1 MSGANTDPFGDAMRG
16 WSALVSA
23 LPGAAGAAGASPSSL
38 DTVLMQA
45 HWVSS
50 SSLLRAGQRAAQ
62 SWLQYTQEAPAG
74 AGAEQRVEA
83 ARAHLRRLA
92 EIASDEARS
101 VEQQLRGLDEQA
113 RATVAP
119 ATAEASPVRR
129 AHPKP

>member
-1 MSGANTDPFGDAMRG
+1 MSAKPDPFSEAMSA
-16 WSALVSA
+16 WSTLATA
-23 LPGAAGAAGASPSSL
+23 LPGAAAGGGAPTAL

-50 SSLLRAGQRAAQ
+50 ASLLRAGQRAAQ
-62 SWLQYTQEAPAG
+62 SWLQYTQEAPTG
-74 AGAEQRVEA
+74 ASAERRVDA

-92 EIASDEARS
+92 EIAADEARA

-119 ATAEASPVRR
+119 AAAEAQPVRR
-129 AHPKP
+129 AHGKA